1 MSSYNSMK
9 TKLSATGLYK
19 LDDSSNTAQE
29 LKAFAKEL
37 DVMFAMLDEMTRE
50 CFIATAQSYGIIERE
65 RFIGKERSELPTEQ
79 RREMLLIQEQMM
91 GNSCSK
97 GAFEL
102 MLRGVGLTDFTIT
115 ESFATQVVTVTINDV
130 LTAEIKQMLEEK
142 ILAEFPSHLDITVT
156 FTV

>member
-1 MSSYNSMK
+1 MK
-9 TKLSATGLYK
+9 SKLIATGLYT
-19 LDDSSNTAQE
+19 LEDSSNTSEE
-29 LKAFAKEL
+29 LKAFAQEL
-37 DVMFAMLDEMTRE
+37 DIIFDTLDEMTRE
-50 CFIATAQSYGIIERE
+50 YFIATAQRYGIIERE

-102 MLRGVGLTDFTIT
+102 MLKGTGLSDFTIT
-115 ESFATQVVTVTINDV
+115 ESFATQAVTVTINDV
-130 LTAEIKQMLEEK
+130 LTAEIKQMIEEK
-142 ILAEFPSHLDITVT
+142 IRAEFPSHLDVTVT

>member
-9 TKLSATGLYK
+9 TKLYATGLYK

-29 LKAFAKEL
+29 LKAFAQEL
-37 DVMFAMLDEMTRE
+37 DVMFDMLEEMTRE

-102 MLRGVGLTDFTIT
+102 MLRGVGLTNFTIT
-115 ESFATQVVTVTINDV
+115 ESFATQAVTVTINDV
-130 LTAEIKQMLEEK
+130 LTAEIKQMIEEK
-142 ILAEFPSHLDITVT
+142 ILAEFPSHLDVTVT
-156 FTV
+156 FTR

>member
-9 TKLSATGLYK
+9 SKLIATGLYT
-19 LDDSSNTAQE
+19 LEDSSNTSEE
-29 LKAFAKEL
+29 LKAFAQEL
-37 DVMFAMLDEMTRE
+37 DIIFDTLDEMTRE
-50 CFIATAQSYGIIERE
+50 YFIATAQSYGIIERE

-79 RREMLLIQEQMM
+79 RREMLIIQEQMM

-102 MLRGVGLTDFTIT
+102 MLKGTGLSDFTIT
-115 ESFATQVVTVTINDV
+115 ESFATQAVTVTINDV
-130 LTAEIKQMLEEK
+130 LTAEIKQMIEEK
-142 ILAEFPSHLDITVT
+142 IRAEFPSHLDVTVT

>member
-1 MSSYNSMK
+1 MK
-9 TKLSATGLYK
+9 SKLIATGLYT
-19 LDDSSNTAQE
+19 LEDSSNTSEE
-29 LKAFAKEL
+29 LKAFAQEL
-37 DVMFAMLDEMTRE
+37 DIIFDTLDEMTRE
-50 CFIATAQSYGIIERE
+50 YFIATAQSYGIIERE

-102 MLRGVGLTDFTIT
+102 MLKGTGLSDFTIT
-115 ESFATQVVTVTINDV
+115 ESFATQAVTVTINDV
-130 LTAEIKQMLEEK
+130 LTAEIKQMIEEK
-142 ILAEFPSHLDITVT
+142 IRAEFPSHLDVTVT